1 MRAIKNTILIIIA
14 TVLSMVGILSLLTL
28 ILVGILFFNPTYIV
42 NPKNIN
48 FALEQSDL
56 LESWSWKSGE
66 INHQWIKW
74 NHRRFSGNFSD
85 LCLKRV
91 TKEFTVDGCM
101 EEVAWNFDLKWNLN
115 SGFTYDI
122 KKPLMIVSK
131 KFKVY
136 LLDDQSLIAPDY
148 LAYWDFLWSG
158 ALPDFN
164 FRFDSLEI
172 EKNKKT
178 KDIDL
183 TVEKNAESLTASSL
197 NYKIVANPEEIV
209 ITAPKK
215 IIVPYDLKTINPLY
229 FDELKLMARIQ
240 ENRIPFEIT
249 SKIAN
254 TKLVLSSE
262 LTKQILRQKL
272 THAQLWEI
280 ILLNTK
286 GSLKIN
292 KITETLKELVKPPFN
307 ILPAP
312 LNSME
317 GPLDLKLSVNKSD
330 QLVTIKITSMLD
342 MRGTNQF
349 LILDLNSEFPYDSKN
364 NSFGAGIFG
373 IDFKKVLLS
382 LPKLSKT
389 KLPPQFRPDPRFK
402 GVKIVAVNKND
413 PKKNKPK
420 KKKAEVTMSL
430 EAIGENALA
439 IKTNLLD
446 EILKLNLKFNISGS
460 TIQDGFIET
469 KPLRTKVFKRP
480 VYLSSLKIIFEAPL
494 EPEIQSTI
502 EFHLPEYLITLKLVG
517 PLSKPRTAFSSKP
530 PLPEDDIIAVL
541 LFGRPLAGL
550 NPEDKSATR
559 GATQIISQGVLSLA
573 VLYYLAGSP
582 VESIGYD
589 PDTKVVSAQFGLGKK
604 NSLRVESAK
613 NSGGIGAYGVRH
625 ALGKGWYIDSTVE
638 ESTNVSSSG
647 GKNLGVL
654 LERIISY

>member
-1 MRAIKNTILIIIA
+1 MKAIKNTLLIIIA
-14 TVLSMVGILSLLTL
+14 TFLSMVGILSLLS
-28 ILVGILFFNPTYIV
+28 IVLVGIIFFKPTYIV

-48 FALEQSDL
+48 FALAQTDY
-56 LESWSWKSGE
+56 LESWSWKTGE
-66 INHQWIKW
+66 IDHQWIKW
-74 NHRRFSGNFSD
+74 NHRHFSGRFKD
-85 LCLKRV
+85 FCLKRV
-91 TKEFTVDGCM
+91 SEEFTIDGCM
-101 EEVAWNFDLKWNLN
+101 EEVAWNFDLKWNFD
-115 SGFTYDI
+115 SGFSYDI
-122 KKPLMIVSK
+122 IKPLMIVSK
-131 KFKVY
+131 KYKVY
-136 LLDDQSLIAPDY
+136 LKDDQSLIAPDY
-148 LAYWDFLWSG
+148 LGYWNTLWSG

-172 EKNKKT
+172 LKNQKT
-178 KDIDL
+178 TEIDL
-183 TVEKNAESLTASSL
+183 TVIKTPKSFTANL
-197 NYKIVANPEEIV
+197 LHYKIVATPKEIV
-209 ITAPKK
+209 ITGPRK
-215 IIVPYDLKTINPLY
+215 IEVPYDLKTVKPLY
-229 FDELKLMARIQ
+229 FDELKLIAKIQ
-240 ENRIPFEIT
+240 NDRIPFEIT

-254 TKLVLSSE
+254 THLVLTSE
-262 LTKQILRQKL
+262 LTKYNLRQKL
-272 THAQLWEI
+272 THNQLWEI

-286 GSLKIN
+286 GSIKIN
-292 KITETLKELVKPPFN
+292 KISETIKELIKPPFN

-317 GPLDLKLSVNKSD
+317 GPLSLSLSVSKSD
-330 QLVTIKITSMLD
+330 QLRILIISSLD
-342 MRGTNQF
+342 MKGAGQF
-349 LILDLNSEFPYDSKN
+349 LTLDLNSEFPYDLKKK
-364 NSFGAGIFG
+364 SFGPGLFG
-373 IDFKKVLLS
+373 IEFKKVLLS

-389 KLPPQFRPDPRFK
+389 KLPPRFKPDPRFK
-402 GVKIVAVNKND
+402 GVKNVAVNKNE
-413 PKKNKPK
+413 PQKTQAPK
-420 KKKAEVTMSL
+420 KKTGITMEL
-430 EAIGENALA
+430 EATGENALA

-446 EILKLNLKFNISGS
+446 EILRLNFKFNISGS

-469 KPLRTKVFKRP
+469 KPLRTKVFKRQ
-480 VYLSSLKIIFEAPL
+480 VYLPSLKIIFAAPQ

-502 EFHLPEYLITLKLVG
+502 EFHLPEYLITLKLAG

-550 NPEDKSATR
+550 NPEDKSATK
-559 GATQIISQGVLSLA
+559 GATQIISQGILSLA

-589 PDTKVVSAQFGLGKK
+589 PDSKVVSAQFGLGRK

-613 NSGGIGAYGVRH
+613 KSGGIGSYGIRH